1 MVLCN
6 FISSFQSHQQIENPI
21 VTFCLIDF
29 SLDDTFSVFCSN
41 VSKKNNE
48 DEFMIIIYISSW
60 HLSI

>member
-6 FISSFQSHQQIENPI
+6 YVIENPI